1 MRRAAAALAALLLA
15 GCSLEQTLL
24 FRSRPADPERFA
36 AILRSDPGVEEV
48 RITAADG
55 VKLHGLLKRAPAA
68 APGQRYPLVIVFG
81 GVARETSWMVSWGD
95 KPPAWGWLMVNYR
108 GYGLSEG
115 RPSEEALLED
125 TALVYDWAA
134 ARPDIDRNN
143 IVVLGRSLGSFFAV
157 ALAARRP
164 VRAAILATPFDSL
177 TAVGAERYPLLPIGM
192 LVNGRYDTIALLP
205 KVKIPA
211 LFVLADSDDVV
222 PIQHGKALAQAW
234 NGPKRLLTLP
244 GGHRMIERRRE
255 YWRAIGAFLGELRVA
270 GRSQASTGS
279 FSSQLPAI
287 VMLSTR
293 IEPQRCA
300 PRTTTSRPAATMPRN
315 MSLRLPATVT
325 SSTGKAI
332 SPLSTQ

>member
-1 MRRAAAALAALLLA
+1 MRRTAVAIAVLLLA

-36 AILRSDPGVEEV
+36 AILRGDPGIEEV

-81 GVARETSWMVSWGD
+81 GVARETSWMVSWGE

-115 RPSEEALLED
+115 KPSEEALLDD

-134 ARPDIDRNN
+134 ARSDIDKNN

-177 TAVGAERYPLLPIGM
+177 AAVGAERFPLLPIGM
-192 LVNGRYDTIALLP
+192 LVNGRYDTITLVP
-205 KVKIPA
+205 KVNNVPA

-222 PIQHGKALAQAW
+222 PIQHGKTLAQAW
-234 NGPKRLLTLP
+234 GGPKRILTLP
-244 GGHRMIERRRE
+244 GGHRMVEWRQE
-255 YWRAIGAFLGELRVA
+255 YWRAIGEFLGGLRSGA
-270 GRSQASTGS
+270 HPRS
-279 FSSQLPAI
+279 
-287 VMLSTR
+287 
-293 IEPQRCA
+293 
-300 PRTTTSRPAATMPRN
+300 
-315 MSLRLPATVT
+315 
-325 SSTGKAI
+325 
-332 SPLSTQ
+332 